1 MTAMEIDLNK
11 PEVEVE
17 GPASDSV
24 HLSSNMLR
32 GRIRQLVSGFM
43 MKPEPIPP
51 TDADIINEYL
61 NANVSEF
68 ARVNLRIVELED
80 ELRSAPAKAKRRLSG
95 SLDEMQAR
103 RMEIISSTVSSDAF
117 AIFRSERKAAFNE
130 LRSRHE
136 EEAMIIQELRPF
148 LGMPHL
154 PDIEATALTAEVILS
169 VLTGISKNAPMKGQM
184 VLMLDENIYSKPQ
197 FFPRS
202 AIRAGLAPSLKAERG
217 AGAIR
222 SPFSPYER
230 YGVEAVAQGAFER
243 KGRVY
248 FKLEEKRPLS
258 HASWPEIDRYLPFA
272 ARSISVPLMPLVYPL
287 ASGFDFRT
295 VFGESAWRTIED
307 EILDR
312 HSSTCMVCGGIEKV
326 KVHPR
331 WRFRE
336 PVRGIFSPG
345 VQQLDGF
352 MTMCFNC
359 EDTLRPTLDSI
370 LAKTQNGYVLQ
381 VDKERAAWMRIINR
395 WNDVSCRNYPKDA
408 YLLAIEA
415 HRRRSLTNWIVD
427 LSLQRS
433 VFFTLED
440 GFSLERNGWLWPV
453 RGAPF
458 KVVGA
463 PFYDRERVR
472 NFFQKPSIFDVPW
485 NSTLDDVSFILKDFD
500 MAVVDE
506 GGQGY
511 DVDFPRNPVPDYS
524 PSMEQKLEKVSSSE
538 VESIDV
544 DATERPTDDM
554 PEHAD
559 MGDADAGSG
568 SSNGSDDEYDY
579 DEDEEVN
586 SSPDYHERYAE
597 S

>member
-1 MTAMEIDLNK
+1 MDIDLNK

-17 GPASDSV
+17 GPAADPV
-24 HLSSNMLR
+24 RLSSNALR
-32 GRIRQLVSGFM
+32 GRIRQLVSSFM
-43 MKPEPIPP
+43 MKPEPLPP

-61 NANVSEF
+61 NARVAEF
-68 ARVNLRIVELED
+68 GRVNLRIVELEE
-80 ELRSAPAKAKRRLSG
+80 ELAEAPAKAKRRLSG
-95 SLDEMQAR
+95 SLEEARAR
-103 RMEIISSTVSSDAF
+103 RMEIISQTVSSDDF
-117 AIFRSERKAAFNE
+117 AAFRSERKAAFKE
-130 LRSRHE
+130 ARSRHE
-136 EEAMIIQELRPF
+136 DEAMVIQELRPF

-154 PDIEATALTAEVILS
+154 PDIEANALTAEVILS

-202 AIRAGLAPSLKAERG
+202 AIRAGIAPSLKAERG
-217 AGAIR
+217 AGTVR
-222 SPFSPYER
+222 SPFSANER

-243 KGRVY
+243 RSRVY
-248 FKLEEKRPLS
+248 FKLEENRPLS

-287 ASGFDFRT
+287 ASGFDFGK
-295 VFGESAWRTIED
+295 VFGDSAWRTIEE

-312 HSSTCMVCGGIEKV
+312 HASTCMVCGGIDKV

-336 PVRGIFSPG
+336 PVKGIFSPG

-359 EDTLRPTLDSI
+359 EDTLRPSLDSL
-370 LAKTQNGYVLQ
+370 LAKTESGYVLQ
-381 VDKERAAWMRIINR
+381 VDKERAAWMRIVNR
-395 WNDVSCRNYPKDA
+395 WNDVTCRNYPRDA
-408 YLLAIEA
+408 YLLAIES
-415 HRRRSLTNWIVD
+415 HRRRSLTNWIID

-433 VFFTLED
+433 VFFTLEE
-440 GFSLERNGWLWPV
+440 GFSLERNGWIWPS

-463 PFYDRERVR
+463 PFYDRERIR

-485 NSTLDDVSFILKDFD
+485 NSTLDDVSSILKDFD

-511 DVDFPRNPVPDYS
+511 EVDFPRNPVPDYS
-524 PSMEQKLEKVSSSE
+524 PDMEDKLEKVAAVE
-538 VESIDV
+538 VESVEV
-544 DATERPTDDM
+544 DGSNRPTED
-554 PEHAD
+554 
-559 MGDADAGSG
+559 SG
-568 SSNGSDDEYDY
+568 ETDVRPSPSDEPSEDGEYDY
-579 DEDEEVN
+579 DEDDEGTA
-586 SSPDYHERYAE
+586 SPDYHERYA
-597 S
+597 SS